1 MLLPVMDSDVLI
13 DAVAL
18 SRRFARRTALADVS
32 FRASRGESVAVLGPN
47 GSGKSTLLR
56 LLAGVLAPTSGALRV
71 AGHDPEDGRPAMRRR
86 IGWLP
91 ENPSFPREMRVL
103 EYLKYR
109 AALKGLPARLA
120 ATQVRVVV
128 AQCALAECAR
138 SLLGTLS
145 RGSLRRVGIAD
156 ALLGEPDILLLDEP
170 QAGLDHSAR
179 AVLAEWISAVAQTRR
194 LVLFSSHLLDESSRL
209 ASRALVLCDGR
220 LAADL
225 PLQNGCLPT
234 GEPLPA
240 AYPRL
245 VAPSRERRAP

>member
-1 MLLPVMDSDVLI
+1 MDSDVLI

-18 SRRFARRTALADVS
+18 SRRFSRRTALADVS
-32 FRASRGESVAVLGPN
+32 FQAARGESIALLGPN

-56 LLAGVLAPTSGALRV
+56 ILAGVLAPSSGSVRV
-71 AGHDPEDGRPAMRRR
+71 AGFDPEDGRPAMRRR

-103 EYLKYR
+103 EYLRFR
-109 AALKGLPARLA
+109 AAIKGLPPRVA

-128 AQCALAECAR
+128 AQCALAECAH
-138 SLLGTLS
+138 SLLGSLS
-145 RGSLRRVGIAD
+145 RGSLRRVGFAD
-156 ALLGEPDILLLDEP
+156 ALLGEPDLLLLDEP
-170 QAGLDHSAR
+170 QAGLDHAAR
-179 AVLAEWISAVAQTRR
+179 AVLSEWISAVAQTRR
-194 LVLFSSHLLDESSRL
+194 LVVFSSHLLDESSRL
-209 ASRALVLCDGR
+209 ASRALILCDGR

-225 PLQNGCLPT
+225 PLQNGCLPS

-245 VAPSRERRAP
+245 VAPSRERRTP